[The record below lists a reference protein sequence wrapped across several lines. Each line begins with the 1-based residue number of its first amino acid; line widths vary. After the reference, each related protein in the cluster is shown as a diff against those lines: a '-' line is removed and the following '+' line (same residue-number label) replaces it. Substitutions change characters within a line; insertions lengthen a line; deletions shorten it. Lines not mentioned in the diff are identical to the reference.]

1 MFNSLNGSAT
11 TFNSGNG
18 YYTTIGGNA
27 MDSFRMPACIAE
39 TQEDFLRHYT
49 NLPKNWWENNTGF
62 AEALIQ
68 GYRIAQMEQQLS
80 KLKVQLKRAK
90 DKDLTLYKKLW
101 EESGSLE
108 IDIRDC
114 KIMLANLIAYVCE
127 ESMDRA
133 YKIMSRMY
141 IPEDDEYEMLI
152 KKEYST
158 KEDDE
163 AKPYEK
169 GVFDSVSAED
179 SPKFKY
185 SLHRWDEYHDG
196 ILKEVRV
203 DYEHIIQEDNN
214 KLDEL
219 SEKINLYKSELEML
233 EDGEGSDMISST
245 AIDLKEMIEKLESEY
260 DELMLLSAERQRAIE
275 RSVAADAAAKT
286 KKNAKAFARQ
296 IDAEWLAMTPTEQAA
311 WGV

>member
-1 MFNSLNGSAT
+1 MFINSLNGSAT

-18 YYTTIGGNA
+18 YYSNIGGNA

-68 GYRIAQMEQQLS
+68 GYRIAQMKQRLS
-80 KLKVQLKRAK
+80 KLKAQLKIAK
-90 DKDLTLYKKLW
+90 DKDLVLYKKLW

-108 IDIRDC
+108 NDIQDC

-141 IPEDDEYEMLI
+141 IPKDDEYETLV
-152 KKEYST
+152 KKEYAT
-158 KEDDE
+158 REDDE

-169 GVFDSVSAED
+169 GVFDSVSEED
-179 SPKFKY
+179 MPRFKY
-185 SLHRWDEYHDG
+185 SLHRWNEYHDG

-203 DYEHIIQEDNN
+203 DYEKVINEDNA

-219 SEKINLYKSELEML
+219 SDKINVVKTELETL
-233 EDGEGSDMISST
+233 EEEDAAKNASKI
-245 AIDLKEMIEKLESEY
+245 IELREFVKQLESEY
-260 DELMLLSAERQRAIE
+260 DELMLLSAERQRAVE
-275 RSVAADAAAKT
+275 RSIAADAEAKT
-286 KKNAKAFARQ
+286 RTNAKAFARQ